1 MPEPATEQE
10 ATAAVIEL
18 WSKSSA
24 LKHKLAAVLA
34 REIASLPPNT
44 LVNSSMK
51 IQVKYATS
59 HSVAVAARN
68 LLADAN
74 LIHKAGRRYYTG
86 RAALSPVK
94 IPTGKVKNFLTS
106 FTRSVVTAITHGRT
120 KQRPAPALPARAMP
134 GQRQQ
139 PKAEGQMNSTPGIV
153 TLHSRAARLLAVEVL
168 LSEPEELGSDEAL
181 ESLYLLREKLC
192 EDGMKTSGHLARD
205 AFPPPSPQ
213 PAAMP

>member
-1 MPEPATEQE
+1 MMPEPATEQD

-18 WSKSSA
+18 WSESSA
-24 LKHKLAAVLA
+24 LKHKLAVVLA

-44 LVNSSMK
+44 LFSSSMK
-51 IQVKYATS
+51 IEAKHETS

-94 IPTGKVKNFLTS
+94 VPTGKVKKFLTS

-120 KQRPAPALPARAMP
+120 KQRPAPGLPPRAMP

-139 PKAEGQMNSTPGIV
+139 PKAEGQKHRTCLPCD
-153 TLHSRAARLLAVEVL
+153 LYSR
-168 LSEPEELGSDEAL
+168 P
-181 ESLYLLREKLC
+181 
-192 EDGMKTSGHLARD
+192 
-205 AFPPPSPQ
+205 
-213 PAAMP
+213 